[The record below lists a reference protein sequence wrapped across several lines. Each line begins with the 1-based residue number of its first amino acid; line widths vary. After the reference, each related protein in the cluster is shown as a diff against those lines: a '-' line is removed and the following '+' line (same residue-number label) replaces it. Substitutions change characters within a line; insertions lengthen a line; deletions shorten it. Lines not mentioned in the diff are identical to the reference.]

1 MSNIAS
7 YYCVKPDKLRRHY
20 KKHSSDFKDWEQKK
34 HAEEYLIFNDNIG
47 EYLSLDE
54 TSLSQGEIYTY
65 LTNKSGKGK
74 RKTLVA
80 SIKGTRANDI
90 SKIINKIS
98 LEERLKVKEVTLDM
112 ARNMEAAVLKSFPNA
127 SIVTDR
133 FHVVK
138 LVLDAVQHLRIKLR
152 WKAIDNENE
161 AIKEAKEKGL
171 RYISKEFEN
180 GDTPKQLLARSRYVL
195 AKKETKWTEN
205 QKQRALILFRE
216 FPQLKKAYNHCMKL
230 RNIYENTSK
239 SKANQLL
246 DQWINDTDKLE
257 IKEFNASANSIIYNK
272 ENILNFFHN
281 RSTNANAES
290 FNSKIKQFRANLRGV
305 TDITFFLFRLTKLF
319 A

>member
-20 KKHSSDFKDWEQKK
+20 KRHSSNFNDWEQKK

-74 RKTLVA
+74 KKTLVA
-80 SIKGTRANDI
+80 CIKGTKANDI
-90 SKIINKIS
+90 SDVINKIP

-112 ARNMEAAVLKSFPNA
+112 ARNVEAAVLKSFPNA

-161 AIKEAKEKGL
+161 AIKEAKEK
-171 RYISKEFEN
+171 
-180 GDTPKQLLARSRYVL
+180 L
-195 AKKETKWTEN
+195 AKKEAKWTVN

-239 SKANQLL
+239 SKASQLL
-246 DQWINDTDKLE
+246 EQWIKDTDNLE
-257 IKEFNASANSIIYNK
+257 IKEFNTSANSIIYNK

-290 FNSKIKQFRANLRGV
+290 FNSKLNHYALTVHSGLLCVSQQILIKSF
-305 TDITFFLFRLTKLF
+305 
-319 A
+319 